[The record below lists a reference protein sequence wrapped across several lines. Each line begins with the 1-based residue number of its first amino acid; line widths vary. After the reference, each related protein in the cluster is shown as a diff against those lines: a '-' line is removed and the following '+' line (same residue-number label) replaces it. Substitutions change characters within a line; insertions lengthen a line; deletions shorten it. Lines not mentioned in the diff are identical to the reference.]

1 MFQAKAFA
9 KLWWLSLPAFLVA
22 TAFATAAQT
31 QTTPGKDR
39 SRIHRARGVSNL
51 PSNRGRGR
59 LGHRRS
65 KLPRRRARAVHRATL
80 SPISRHRGHLP
91 LARQYHVELRDLV
104 VKHEPGG
111 LAVELRLSGPVT
123 PRLSTLHT
131 PARVVVDLPKTM
143 LAASVRS
150 IEVSGDGVKTVRAS
164 RGGHVPSTTRV
175 VVDLARPLNYEIVP
189 GGNNNWILK
198 LHPVSTDNAGSME
211 LADQHNEAI
220 HPATE
225 TSVLPSASAPPS
237 DGQSAPTVPKP
248 AAASITGNVGNP
260 SGAVNPAA
268 VLPRVESTS
277 GPPRNPVSDFSAQ
290 EPPTIS
296 KAAPVELRD
305 LVVKHEPGG
314 LAVELRLSGPV
325 TPRLSTLHTPARVV
339 VDLPKTMLAA
349 SVRSIEVSGD
359 GVKTVRASRGGH
371 VPSTTRV
378 VVDLA
383 RPLNYEIVPGG
394 NNNWILKLHPVS
406 TDNAGFVEAA
416 DQHRKEG
423 IHRATEVPGS
433 PTPSAQPTVSTSNS
447 GSIQISDQRKEA
459 THTAA
464 EGPVLPS
471 ASAQPA
477 NGQPAPTASANRAAS
492 KVTGVVKDQ
501 TGAVIPDAELTLVER
516 ATGESRHTVSDNSG
530 NFVFKDMPPGHYLL
544 RGKAESM
551 QSAEREVIVDRNAV
565 EVTLMMRVS
574 AEDEVTVS
582 ATAEPLSPD
591 NNPDAVDLHTGLLTD
606 LPTDTQ
612 NLMPLLSKF
621 VSPAAGG
628 TEGVSLVV
636 DGMEAGQIDDLPASA
651 IKQVA
656 INRNPYGVEFR
667 RPGKARVEVTTKH
680 GSQKRYRGGLGIFAR
695 DSVFDAKNAFSTYK
709 PNLSRRLYEGTFS
722 GPLGLR
728 GSSFFI
734 STQHLGDTESAIVN
748 ATLLNASNQPVS
760 VVQNVPTGL
769 HRNDYMARLDFHPS
783 QVHTLTGSY
792 SFDEKFESNHGVGGL
807 DLAERAI
814 PTALRGHKFQVTEQ
828 AVLSPTLF
836 NTARL
841 LVRRSSSLAGNPPS
855 GYAIDVNGNFSSG
868 PSQTSLRERQTQVE
882 FEDTA
887 VYARKNQTFRIG
899 GGTRTRLFHV
909 TDESN
914 FGGTFRFSDLT
925 HWSQGQPYVFSM
937 NQGQPDLAYTIH
949 EANGFVQD
957 EVRVHSTLSLIA
969 GLRYDWQSTIA
980 SHKSLA
986 PRLALA
992 YSPGNRKTIFR
1003 AGAGLF
1009 YEYLPHSATEQ
1020 ALLLDGTHLQQVVIS
1035 DPSYP
1040 NPFAAGTARP
1050 PSVVRI
1056 APGLTTPYLAQASVS
1071 VERELGPRNQ
1081 LIAEYQT
1088 LRGVHLFRSRNINA
1102 PLPLT
1107 GVQPDPNFFNIN
1119 QVESTASLRSNALS
1133 LSYRGAVGRLF
1144 HGIVQYTFSK
1154 TSNDTSGAF
1163 SLPADNYD
1171 LRSEWGRADF
1181 DQRHRLNLA
1190 GTVNLPGAFRVGTVF
1205 SVASGVPFDIT
1216 TGYDNNH
1223 DSAAN
1228 DRPAGV
1234 TRNTGNGPGL
1244 LQLDFRVTKFFRV
1257 WRPLNRDRNS
1267 QNLEIDVDAFNVINH
1282 TNYPNFLGVMTSP
1295 LFGRPDTALPAR
1307 TMQTS
1312 LHYHF

>member
-260 SGAVNPAA
+260 VSTDNSGSMELADQHNEAIHPATETSVLPSASAPPSDGQSAPTVPKPAAASITGNVGNPSGAVNPAA

-406 TDNAGFVEAA
+406 TDNAGSMELA
-416 DQHRKEG
+416 DQHNEA
-423 IHRATEVPGS
+423 IHPATE
-433 PTPSAQPTVSTSNS
+433 TS
-447 GSIQISDQRKEA
+447 
-459 THTAA
+459 
-464 EGPVLPS
+464 VLPS
-471 ASAQPA
+471 ASAPPSD
-477 NGQPAPTASANRAAS
+477 GQSAPTVPKPAAAS
-492 KVTGVVKDQ
+492 ITGNV
-501 TGAVIPDAELTLVER
+501 GNP
-516 ATGESRHTVSDNSG
+516 VSTDNSG
-530 NFVFKDMPPGHYLL
+530 SMELADQHNEAIHPATETSVLPSASAPPSDG
-544 RGKAESM
+544 
-551 QSAEREVIVDRNAV
+551 QSAP
-565 EVTLMMRVS
+565 
-574 AEDEVTVS
+574 TV
-582 ATAEPLSPD
+582 P
-591 NNPDAVDLHTGLLTD
+591 
-606 LPTDTQ
+606 
-612 NLMPLLSKF
+612 K
-621 VSPAAGG
+621 PAAASITGNVG
-628 TEGVSLVV
+628 NPSGAVN
-636 DGMEAGQIDDLPASA
+636 PA
-651 IKQVA
+651 
-656 INRNPYGVEFR
+656 
-667 RPGKARVEVTTKH
+667 
-680 GSQKRYRGGLGIFAR
+680 
-695 DSVFDAKNAFSTYK
+695 
-709 PNLSRRLYEGTFS
+709 
-722 GPLGLR
+722 
-728 GSSFFI
+728 
-734 STQHLGDTESAIVN
+734 
-748 ATLLNASNQPVS
+748 
-760 VVQNVPTGL
+760 
-769 HRNDYMARLDFHPS
+769 
-783 QVHTLTGSY
+783 
-792 SFDEKFESNHGVGGL
+792 
-807 DLAERAI
+807 
-814 PTALRGHKFQVTEQ
+814 
-828 AVLSPTLF
+828 AVL
-836 NTARL
+836 
-841 LVRRSSSLAGNPPS
+841 
-855 GYAIDVNGNFSSG
+855 
-868 PSQTSLRERQTQVE
+868 
-882 FEDTA
+882 
-887 VYARKNQTFRIG
+887 
-899 GGTRTRLFHV
+899 
-909 TDESN
+909 
-914 FGGTFRFSDLT
+914 
-925 HWSQGQPYVFSM
+925 
-937 NQGQPDLAYTIH
+937 
-949 EANGFVQD
+949 
-957 EVRVHSTLSLIA
+957 
-969 GLRYDWQSTIA
+969 
-980 SHKSLA
+980 
-986 PRLALA
+986 PR
-992 YSPGNRKTIFR
+992 
-1003 AGAGLF
+1003 
-1009 YEYLPHSATEQ
+1009 
-1020 ALLLDGTHLQQVVIS
+1020 
-1035 DPSYP
+1035 
-1040 NPFAAGTARP
+1040 
-1050 PSVVRI
+1050 
-1056 APGLTTPYLAQASVS
+1056 
-1071 VERELGPRNQ
+1071 
-1081 LIAEYQT
+1081 
-1088 LRGVHLFRSRNINA
+1088 
-1102 PLPLT
+1102 
-1107 GVQPDPNFFNIN
+1107 
-1119 QVESTASLRSNALS
+1119 VESTSGPPRNPVSDFSAQEPPTISKAAPVELR
-1133 LSYRGAVGRLF
+1133 
-1144 HGIVQYTFSK
+1144 
-1154 TSNDTSGAF
+1154 
-1163 SLPADNYD
+1163 D
-1171 LRSEWGRADF
+1171 LVVKHE
-1181 DQRHRLNLA
+1181 
-1190 GTVNLPGAFRVGTVF
+1190 P
-1205 SVASGVPFDIT
+1205 
-1216 TGYDNNH
+1216 
-1223 DSAAN
+1223 
-1228 DRPAGV
+1228 
-1234 TRNTGNGPGL
+1234 
-1244 LQLDFRVTKFFRV
+1244 
-1257 WRPLNRDRNS
+1257 
-1267 QNLEIDVDAFNVINH
+1267 
-1282 TNYPNFLGVMTSP
+1282 
-1295 LFGRPDTALPAR
+1295 
-1307 TMQTS
+1307 
-1312 LHYHF
+1312 

>member
-91 LARQYHVELRDLV
+91 LARQYH
-104 VKHEPGG
+104 
-111 LAVELRLSGPVT
+111 
-123 PRLSTLHT
+123 
-131 PARVVVDLPKTM
+131 
-143 LAASVRS
+143 
-150 IEVSGDGVKTVRAS
+150 
-164 RGGHVPSTTRV
+164 
-175 VVDLARPLNYEIVP
+175 
-189 GGNNNWILK
+189 
-198 LHPVSTDNAGSME
+198 
-211 LADQHNEAI
+211 
-220 HPATE
+220 
-225 TSVLPSASAPPS
+225 
-237 DGQSAPTVPKP
+237 
-248 AAASITGNVGNP
+248 
-260 SGAVNPAA
+260 
-268 VLPRVESTS
+268 
-277 GPPRNPVSDFSAQ
+277 
-290 EPPTIS
+290 
-296 KAAPVELRD
+296 VELRD

-501 TGAVIPDAELTLVER
+501 TGAVIPDAEL
-516 ATGESRHTVSDNSG
+516 NSG

-868 PSQTSLRERQTQVE
+868 PSQTSQEPNFPHRGGDANPALPCHRRVELR
-882 FEDTA
+882 
-887 VYARKNQTFRIG
+887 G
-899 GGTRTRLFHV
+899 
-909 TDESN
+909 
-914 FGGTFRFSDLT
+914 
-925 HWSQGQPYVFSM
+925 
-937 NQGQPDLAYTIH
+937 
-949 EANGFVQD
+949 
-957 EVRVHSTLSLIA
+957 
-969 GLRYDWQSTIA
+969 
-980 SHKSLA
+980 
-986 PRLALA
+986 
-992 YSPGNRKTIFR
+992 
-1003 AGAGLF
+1003 
-1009 YEYLPHSATEQ
+1009 
-1020 ALLLDGTHLQQVVIS
+1020 HLQI
-1035 DPSYP
+1035 
-1040 NPFAAGTARP
+1040 F
-1050 PSVVRI
+1050 
-1056 APGLTTPYLAQASVS
+1056 
-1071 VERELGPRNQ
+1071 
-1081 LIAEYQT
+1081 
-1088 LRGVHLFRSRNINA
+1088 
-1102 PLPLT
+1102 
-1107 GVQPDPNFFNIN
+1107 
-1119 QVESTASLRSNALS
+1119 
-1133 LSYRGAVGRLF
+1133 
-1144 HGIVQYTFSK
+1144 
-1154 TSNDTSGAF
+1154 
-1163 SLPADNYD
+1163 
-1171 LRSEWGRADF
+1171 
-1181 DQRHRLNLA
+1181 
-1190 GTVNLPGAFRVGTVF
+1190 
-1205 SVASGVPFDIT
+1205 
-1216 TGYDNNH
+1216 
-1223 DSAAN
+1223 
-1228 DRPAGV
+1228 
-1234 TRNTGNGPGL
+1234 
-1244 LQLDFRVTKFFRV
+1244 
-1257 WRPLNRDRNS
+1257 
-1267 QNLEIDVDAFNVINH
+1267 
-1282 TNYPNFLGVMTSP
+1282 
-1295 LFGRPDTALPAR
+1295 
-1307 TMQTS
+1307 
-1312 LHYHF
+1312 

>member
-1 MFQAKAFA
+1 MYQAKALA

-198 LHPVSTDNAGSME
+198 LHPVSTDNAG
-211 LADQHNEAI
+211 
-220 HPATE
+220 
-225 TSVLPSASAPPS
+225 
-237 DGQSAPTVPKP
+237 
-248 AAASITGNVGNP
+248 
-260 SGAVNPAA
+260 
-268 VLPRVESTS
+268 
-277 GPPRNPVSDFSAQ
+277 
-290 EPPTIS
+290 
-296 KAAPVELRD
+296 
-305 LVVKHEPGG
+305 
-314 LAVELRLSGPV
+314 
-325 TPRLSTLHTPARVV
+325 
-339 VDLPKTMLAA
+339 
-349 SVRSIEVSGD
+349 
-359 GVKTVRASRGGH
+359 
-371 VPSTTRV
+371 
-378 VVDLA
+378 
-383 RPLNYEIVPGG
+383 
-394 NNNWILKLHPVS
+394 
-406 TDNAGFVEAA
+406 FVEAA

-423 IHRATEVPGS
+423 IHRATEVPES
-433 PTPSAQPTVSTSNS
+433 TTPSAQPTVSTSNS

-621 VSPAAGG
+621 LSPAAWR

-695 DSVFDAKNAFSTYK
+695 DSVFDAKNAFSTDK

-792 SFDEKFESNHGVGGL
+792 SFDEKFESNHGVGVL
-807 DLAERAI
+807 DLPDRPI
-814 PTALRGHKFQVTEQ
+814 PTVLPGHKFQVTEQ

-914 FGGTFRFSDLT
+914 FGG
-925 HWSQGQPYVFSM
+925 
-937 NQGQPDLAYTIH
+937 
-949 EANGFVQD
+949 
-957 EVRVHSTLSLIA
+957 
-969 GLRYDWQSTIA
+969 
-980 SHKSLA
+980 
-986 PRLALA
+986 
-992 YSPGNRKTIFR
+992 
-1003 AGAGLF
+1003 
-1009 YEYLPHSATEQ
+1009 
-1020 ALLLDGTHLQQVVIS
+1020 
-1035 DPSYP
+1035 
-1040 NPFAAGTARP
+1040 
-1050 PSVVRI
+1050 
-1056 APGLTTPYLAQASVS
+1056 
-1071 VERELGPRNQ
+1071 
-1081 LIAEYQT
+1081 
-1088 LRGVHLFRSRNINA
+1088 
-1102 PLPLT
+1102 
-1107 GVQPDPNFFNIN
+1107 
-1119 QVESTASLRSNALS
+1119 
-1133 LSYRGAVGRLF
+1133 
-1144 HGIVQYTFSK
+1144 
-1154 TSNDTSGAF
+1154 
-1163 SLPADNYD
+1163 
-1171 LRSEWGRADF
+1171 
-1181 DQRHRLNLA
+1181 
-1190 GTVNLPGAFRVGTVF
+1190 
-1205 SVASGVPFDIT
+1205 
-1216 TGYDNNH
+1216 
-1223 DSAAN
+1223 
-1228 DRPAGV
+1228 
-1234 TRNTGNGPGL
+1234 
-1244 LQLDFRVTKFFRV
+1244 
-1257 WRPLNRDRNS
+1257 
-1267 QNLEIDVDAFNVINH
+1267 
-1282 TNYPNFLGVMTSP
+1282 
-1295 LFGRPDTALPAR
+1295 
-1307 TMQTS
+1307 
-1312 LHYHF
+1312 